1 MKFKDLIFAAVV
13 ILAFLP
19 FFISDAVY
27 SFYTDFNHNHPL
39 LMSFFKFAVLAT
51 LGESIGLRIKK
62 GHFNEPGFGILPRA
76 IVWGVIG
83 LAIKLA
89 FTVFYTGVPLF
100 LEHDV
105 GWEGARKFLAGPLS
119 GKKVIVAFAI
129 STAMNLIFAPMMMT
143 FHKITDTHIENTG
156 GSLRGF
162 FSPVPF
168 GKIIRNLN
176 WKVQYEFVFKKTI
189 PLFWI
194 PAHTITF
201 LLPVG
206 FQVLF
211 AAVLGIMLGVILAIA
226 AILSRN

>member
-1 MKFKDLIFAAVV
+1 MKLRDFVFIAVV
-13 ILAFLP
+13 AIAFLP
-19 FFISDAVY
+19 FFVSGFVY
-27 SFYTDFNHNHPL
+27 ETYTTYNYTHPL
-39 LMSFFKFAVLAT
+39 LMSFLKFAILAT

-62 GHFNEPGFGILPRA
+62 GRYNEPGFGILPRA

-83 LAIKLA
+83 LTIKLA

-100 LEHDV
+100 LEHDL

-143 FHKITDTHIENTG
+143 FHKITDTHIEKTG
-156 GSLRGF
+156 GTLRGL
-162 FSPVPF
+162 FSPIPF

-194 PAHTITF
+194 PAHTVTF
-201 LLPVG
+201 LLPVNV
-206 FQVLF
+206 QVLF
-211 AAVLGIMLGVILAIA
+211 AAVLGIMLGIILAIA
-226 AILSRN
+226 AIMSRN

>member
-1 MKFKDLIFAAVV
+1 M
-13 ILAFLP
+13 
-19 FFISDAVY
+19 
-27 SFYTDFNHNHPL
+27 

-62 GHFNEPGFGILPRA
+62 GKYSERGFGILPRA

-83 LAIKLA
+83 LGIKLA
-89 FTVFYTGVPLF
+89 FTTFYHGVPLF
-100 LEHDV
+100 LEYDL
-105 GWEGARKFLAGPLS
+105 GFEGARKYLAGPLS
-119 GKKVIVAFAI
+119 VNKVAVAFAI
-129 STAMNLIFAPMMMT
+129 STAMNLIFAPVMMT
-143 FHKITDTHIENTG
+143 FHKITDTHIEQTG
-156 GSLRGF
+156 GTLKGF
-162 FSPVPF
+162 FSPLPF
-168 GKIIRNLN
+168 GQIIRNLN

-201 LLPVG
+201 LLPVD

>member
-1 MKFKDLIFAAVV
+1 MKIKDILFGLIVV
-13 ILAFLP
+13 SAFMP
-19 FFISDAVY
+19 FFFSETIYQTYLDI
-27 SFYTDFNHNHPL
+27 NHHHPM

-62 GHFNEPGFGILPRA
+62 GLYSERGFGVLPRA

-83 LAIKLA
+83 LGIKLA
-89 FTVFYTGVPLF
+89 FTTFYHGVPLF
-100 LEHDV
+100 LEYDL
-105 GWEGARKFLAGPLS
+105 GFEGARKYLAGPLS
-119 GKKVIVAFAI
+119 VNKVAVAFAI
-129 STAMNLIFAPMMMT
+129 STAMNLIFAPVMMT
-143 FHKITDTHIENTG
+143 FHKITDTHIEQTG
-156 GSLRGF
+156 GTLKGF
-162 FSPVPF
+162 FTPLPF
-168 GKIIRNLN
+168 GQIIRNLN

-201 LLPVG
+201 LLPVD

>member
-1 MKFKDLIFAAVV
+1 MKLKDIVFVLIVTAA
-13 ILAFLP
+13 FMP
-19 FFISDAVY
+19 FFTSESIFHMY
-27 SFYTDFNHNHPL
+27 LDFNHTHPM

-62 GHFNEPGFGILPRA
+62 GIYSERGFGILPRA

-89 FTVFYTGVPLF
+89 FTTFYHGVPLF
-100 LEHDV
+100 LEYDL
-105 GWEGARKFLAGPLS
+105 GFEGARKYLAGPLS
-119 GKKVIVAFAI
+119 VNKVAVAFAI

-143 FHKITDTHIENTG
+143 FHKITDTHIEQTG
-156 GSLRGF
+156 GTLRGF
-162 FSPVPF
+162 FTPLPF
-168 GKIIRNLN
+168 GQIIRNLN

-201 LLPVG
+201 LLPVD

>member
-1 MKFKDLIFAAVV
+1 MKLRDFVFIAAVV
-13 ILAFLP
+13 IAFLP
-19 FFISDAVY
+19 FFVSGFVY
-27 SFYTDFNHNHPL
+27 ETYINYNNTHPL
-39 LMSFFKFAVLAT
+39 LMSFLKFAILAT

-62 GHFNEPGFGILPRA
+62 GRYNEPGFGILPRA

-100 LEHDV
+100 LEYDL
-105 GWEGARKFLAGPLS
+105 GWEGARKFLTGPLT

-162 FSPVPF
+162 FSPIPF

-176 WKVQYEFVFKKTI
+176 WKVQYEFVFKRTI

-194 PAHTITF
+194 PAHTVTF
-201 LLPVG
+201 LLPVNV
-206 FQVLF
+206 QVLF

-226 AILSRN
+226 AILSRD

>member
-13 ILAFLP
+13 ILAFVP
-19 FFISDAVY
+19 FFISDAAY
-27 SFYTDFNHNHPL
+27 TYYTDFNHSHPM

-62 GHFNEPGFGILPRA
+62 GKYSERGFGILPRA

-83 LAIKLA
+83 LGIKLA
-89 FTVFYTGVPLF
+89 FTTFYHGVPLF
-100 LEHDV
+100 LEYDL
-105 GWEGARKFLAGPLS
+105 GFEGARKYLAGPLS
-119 GKKVIVAFAI
+119 VNKVAVAFAI
-129 STAMNLIFAPMMMT
+129 STAMNLIFAPVMMT
-143 FHKITDTHIENTG
+143 FHKITDTHIEQTG
-156 GSLRGF
+156 GTLKGF
-162 FSPVPF
+162 FSPLPF
-168 GKIIRNLN
+168 GQIIRNLN

-201 LLPVG
+201 LLPVD